1 MSAAVL
7 LSSRRL
13 PLCCGAS
20 IIHSPSSSPAAPM
33 LLTKHMLL
41 AAFFA
46 LAALAL
52 LGARLSIAA
61 TVTPAAAA
69 TTIDAALLKP
79 LTGDEPDARIAAVAQ
94 IAALASPAAQRVLL
108 ALQGEL
114 AYATADG
121 QFLIIENGSAFNP
134 ANGSSAPAPEGVEAI
149 TVNNRLRG
157 VLQGALGGFALL
169 STERPQR
176 LAAALGLEQNFDPV
190 QIPLIQAA
198 LNKEQ
203 DAQIKAILQ
212 QVMALANLQSPLAQ
226 QRILALRLLAAS
238 SNAKLKPMLQ
248 RMLGKDASG
257 NYVETDAAVRRE
269 AAATLKALEQH
280 LARVEFVGNVAY
292 GISLGSVLL
301 LTALGLAITF
311 GLMGIINMAHG
322 ELMMIG
328 AYTTYVCQLLFR
340 QYLPGAVDAYLIVA
354 LPAAFLVAAA
364 VGIALERSVI
374 RWLYGRPLETL
385 LATWGISLMLM
396 QLVRSIFGAQNV
408 EVANPSW
415 MSGGVTVMGSLVL
428 PYNRIVIVIFSLC
441 VVAAVWLILN
451 HTRLGL
457 FVRAVTQNR
466 RMASCVGVSS
476 AKIDMLTF
484 GLGSGIAG
492 LGGLALSQIGNVG
505 PDLGQSYIVDSFM
518 VVVLGGVGQLA
529 GTVIAAFGLGE
540 ASKFLEPMVGAVMA
554 KIVILIFIII
564 FIQRRPQGLFALK
577 GRSEQ

>member
-1 MSAAVL
+1 
-7 LSSRRL
+7 
-13 PLCCGAS
+13 
-20 IIHSPSSSPAAPM
+20 M

-52 LGARLSIAA
+52 LGARPAIAA
-61 TVTPAAAA
+61 PAAPVPAAATA
-69 TTIDAALLKP
+69 ATIDAALLKP

-114 AYATADG
+114 AYATLDG

-134 ANGSSAPAPEGVEAI
+134 ANGSSAPAPDGVEAI

-169 STERPQR
+169 SAERPQR
-176 LAAALGLEQNFDPV
+176 LAAVLGLEQNFDPV

-212 QVMALANLQSPLAQ
+212 QVMALANLQSPVAQ
-226 QRILALRLLAAS
+226 QRILALRLLATS

-248 RMLGKDASG
+248 RMLERDASG
-257 NYVETDAAVRRE
+257 NYGEPDEAVRRE

-441 VVAAVWLILN
+441 VVVAVWLILN

-518 VVVLGGVGQLA
+518 VVVLGGVGHLA